1 MAEKKKAEVE
11 TIKIENFFTRD
22 NEENGVWFEAVVNGQ
37 KTGIE
42 GLVLGSNS
50 SSAIIA
56 TKGEGIIRNIFPNHL
71 TIYTGKLMEM
81 GGKIKLLDPKL
92 IEDEVERN
100 NAYEISCAKRVAAIV
115 SKLRGKDGKDLSFR
129 GKTSLDK
136 TDIEMIMLNSP
147 ALAASFLNFSNRNA
161 NFLEGKKNS

>member
-56 TKGEGIIRNIFPNHL
+56 TNQWNKEI
-71 TIYTGKLMEM
+71 EEQ
-81 GGKIKLLDPKL
+81 KL

>member
-1 MAEKKKAEVE
+1 MAEKKKPEVE
-11 TIKIENFFTRD
+11 TIRIENFFTRD

-56 TKGEGIIRNIFPNHL
+56 TNQWNKEV
-71 TIYTGKLMEM
+71 EEQ
-81 GGKIKLLDPKL
+81 KL

-100 NAYEISCAKRVAAIV
+100 AAYELSCAKRVAAIV
-115 SKLRGKDGKDLSFR
+115 SKLRGKDGKGISFN
-129 GKTSLDK
+129 GKTNLDK
-136 TDIEMIMLNSP
+136 SDIELIMLNSP